1 MSQKIISILF
11 LFLFTLEAQ
20 GQKIAPFV
28 IYDAKG
34 KKADFQKIVSK
45 VKESEIILFGEFHNN
60 AISHWLQ
67 YELVQALVSE
77 KPLVLGAEMFE
88 ADQQQILSSFL
99 MDSINEKTFKDSCRL
114 WPNYDTDY
122 APLVNI
128 AKENKY
134 PFIATNIP
142 RKYAGKVFKGGFEAL
157 YALSDLEKS
166 WIAPLPVD
174 YDPNLPGYQ
183 NMLTMMGND
192 PAHANPNFPKAQ
204 AIKDATM
211 AHFISSN
218 MRPNSIFV
226 HFNGAYHTDNDE
238 GIIWYLKRQKP
249 ALKYVTIS
257 TVSQK
262 NVYKLDQE
270 HLGKAH
276 FIICVDEDMTNTY

>member
-1 MSQKIISILF
+1 MVLII
-11 LFLFTLEAQ
+11 EVQ
-20 GQKIAPFV
+20 GQEMTPFV

-34 KKADFQKIVSK
+34 KKVDFQKIVSQGK
-45 VKESEIILFGEFHNN
+45 QSEIILFGEFHNN
-60 AISHWLQ
+60 AIAHWLQ
-67 YELVQALVSE
+67 YELVTALIPA

-88 ADQQQILSSFL
+88 ADHQNLLTAYLS
-99 MDSINEKTFKDSCRL
+99 DSITEKNFKDSCRL

-122 APLVNI
+122 APLVRI

-157 YALSDLEKS
+157 YELSELEKS

-174 YDPNLPGYQ
+174 YDPELPGYK

-211 AHFISSN
+211 AHFITSN
-218 MRPNSIFV
+218 MRQNSIFV

-238 GIIWYLKRQKP
+238 GIIWYLKRWKSD
-249 ALKYVTIS
+249 LKYVTIS
-257 TVSQK
+257 TVTQK
-262 NVYKLDQE
+262 NIYKLEPE
-270 HLGKAH
+270 HKGKAH